1 MDHAIGL
8 FRIWVIPAEE
18 PLEDQGLHGAYDP
31 KREALWEAHGRKL
44 YRMLVR
50 KSRMLPCAEDLGTVP
65 ECSDRALRA
74 FAIPGTDIQRWM
86 RGADPTHSYSLPE
99 SYRPHAVA
107 SVSTHDTATLAGWW
121 ENEIGPVR
129 EKKKFWAYVNG
140 KGRCP
145 KRLTLQVARKTLEK
159 VNATACIFSIQLIQD
174 WLCLEESF
182 RPDPAHDRINMPGL
196 SPGENWR
203 YRIPF
208 PLEKLKKLKVCRT
221 IRRLNQKTQR
231 LA

>member
-1 MDHAIGL
+1 MVQPTKRWKIGDCL
-8 FRIWVIPAEE
+8 VFVFMLCYLGYCIF
-18 PLEDQGLHGAYDP
+18 
-31 KREALWEAHGRKL
+31 L
-44 YRMLVR
+44 YVDRQHHML
-50 KSRMLPCAEDLGTVP
+50 
-65 ECSDRALRA
+65 
-74 FAIPGTDIQRWM
+74 
-86 RGADPTHSYSLPE
+86 SLPME
-99 SYRPHAVA
+99 KLLV
-107 SVSTHDTATLAGWW
+107 
-121 ENEIGPVR
+121 PVTDD
-129 EKKKFWAYVNG
+129 EFY
-140 KGRCP
+140 
-145 KRLTLQVARKTLEK
+145 TLQVARKTLEK